1 MSADTIM
8 QNQALVGLRSV
19 ARAEFVVHVG
29 NGRIDLLTPVPAF
42 GKLLRAQSNEDA
54 EDNHPHLAEQC
65 APAVQRFWKLEMCHA
80 AGPPAVY
87 RSLT

>member
-1 MSADTIM
+1 M

-54 EDNHPHLAEQC
+54 EDNHPTSPNNARQPC
-65 APAVQRFWKLEMCHA
+65 SGFGSWNVPCGRPPSRVQ
-80 AGPPAVY
+80 
-87 RSLT
+87 SLT